1 MIVPYQESGDE
12 YLMLKNLAKY
22 FRHKFAIGR
31 KWTNDRMLK
40 NVSFK
45 VFKVENVPS
54 FKGLPVKKNELI
66 NEAIKTGDLYSGG
79 MYCFAVVAIV
89 LLFSNSSMYFQGGY
103 SGFQVTGMIELS
115 QKSRPPKNPWGFQEN
130 PKKSLDQK
138 LTPKNSHADFVALKS
153 SRKG

>member
-45 VFKVENVPS
+45 LFKVENVPS
-54 FKGLPVKKNELI
+54 FKGSPGKKNELI

-79 MYCFAVVAIV
+79 MYCFAVAAIV
-89 LLFSNSSMYFQGGY
+89 LLFFNSLMYQA
-103 SGFQVTGMIELS
+103 INPLS
-115 QKSRPPKNPWGFQEN
+115 PNIHKQILQTDLYTFPYRISWEKLIKDQRFF
-130 PKKSLDQK
+130 SLWSF
-138 LTPKNSHADFVALKS
+138 N
-153 SRKG
+153 

>member
-89 LLFSNSSMYFQGGY
+89 LLFSNSSMYFQGG
-103 SGFQVTGMIELS
+103 GGT
-115 QKSRPPKNPWGFQEN
+115 R
-130 PKKSLDQK
+130 
-138 LTPKNSHADFVALKS
+138 DFK
-153 SRKG
+153 